1 MEILLP
7 TSPGCD
13 GTTTDRATNA
23 PHRSIALEAEG
34 MFRGGSAPTK
44 TVYRALS
51 EDHVSARDVRCVIR
65 FSGGSHTQIYPPRGR
80 RRAKFLRANIKK
92 KNSPHPRTTRSLYGF
107 LHASFALPNSA
118 TSVEKRRSL

>member
-7 TSPGCD
+7 TSPCCD

-80 RRAKFLRANIKK
+80 RRAKFLRAKK
-92 KNSPHPRTTRSLYGF
+92 LAAPADHRSSVCF
-107 LHASFALPNSA
+107 LHTSFALPNSA
-118 TSVEKRRSL
+118 ASVEKRRSL